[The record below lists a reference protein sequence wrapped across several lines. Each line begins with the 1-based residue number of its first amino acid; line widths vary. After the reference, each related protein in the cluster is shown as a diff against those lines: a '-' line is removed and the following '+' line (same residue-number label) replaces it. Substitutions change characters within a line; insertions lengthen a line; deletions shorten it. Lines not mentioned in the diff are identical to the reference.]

1 MNINTKTFYNYAL
14 QKIKKTNEEIYR
26 IQEAITTGKKINRPS
41 DNPQGTK
48 QVLKFRTLLS
58 TIDQYSENINFATD
72 WSQITNDVLETTN
85 DLLQRCKEIA
95 VSHVNGSSTEETRAT
110 FITEVQG
117 IFQDLIQI
125 ANTKYDDRYLF
136 SPESMDTPP
145 FDEATL
151 LEEPLDNT
159 GPEFAM
165 EIQIGEEKKIQMNM
179 SKRVFSGGEEGENL
193 FEVVD
198 QLWRALL
205 KADDTESI
213 TAALENIDLALEQTT
228 QHLSIVGNR
237 MRDLERNQKQLNKLK
252 YNIETSLSQKEDID
266 IAEKIIEFSLKTDQ
280 YTISLSTLSKILNI
294 NLLEIIG

>member
-151 LEEPLDNT
+151 FEEPLDNT